1 MEVKEFKGV
10 AEKYVMPE
18 RQFEVGTVVVNRKT
32 NLLYTVTRVIPTNG
46 GVVYEGKLLGTEELN
61 LLYPEDI
68 EVYLFHKPKAIK
80 GVTHIGEIVPSI
92 GGLEFQF
99 KHLLKSKKGDFIS
112 DVAIDA
118 YPFLDYTGLVYR
130 DVAGKKIKI
139 TVSIEEID

>member
-32 NLLYTVTRVIPTNG
+32 NLLYTVTRVILTNG

-80 GVTHIGEIVPSI
+80 GVTHIGEIVHKA
-92 GGLEFQF
+92 GNLEFR
-99 KHLLKSKKGDFIS
+99 SKNNIVD
-112 DVAIDA
+112 AI
-118 YPFLDYTGLVYR
+118 PFLDFTGLTYR
-130 DVAGKKIKI
+130 DVVGKKIKI